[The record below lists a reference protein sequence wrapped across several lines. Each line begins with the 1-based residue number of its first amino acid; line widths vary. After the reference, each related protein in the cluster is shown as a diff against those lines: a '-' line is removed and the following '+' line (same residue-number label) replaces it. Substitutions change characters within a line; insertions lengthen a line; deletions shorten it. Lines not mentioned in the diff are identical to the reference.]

1 MAQNMV
7 IMEHLENSNK
17 QNQHLKSLLR
27 SEQFDMYFSI
37 SFLILPYT
45 HTYVYTHIFMCAYL

>member
-1 MAQNMV
+1 MV
-7 IMEHLENSNK
+7 IIEHLENSNK